1 MKLKKPKFWDY
12 KKPNIISLLLFPLT
26 ILIRINNFLNH
37 YKKNINNKFQN
48 YKIKTICIGNI
59 YLGGTGKTPIAI
71 KINEILKILKYK
83 TVFIKK
89 YYSES
94 LDEYRLLKK
103 YGSVISDNKRI
114 ESLNKAN
121 KDNEIAIFDDGLQDI
136 SINYDL
142 KLVCFN
148 TSNFI
153 GNGMLLPAGPLREK
167 ISSLKKY
174 DAVFLN
180 GNDERIDEITSV
192 IKRYNNNIKIFNST
206 YVLIDLDILDK
217 KNKYVAFAGI
227 GNPKNFYSTLT
238 NAGINVVKFLEY
250 PDHYVYDDSD
260 IKKIKDMAINFG
272 AKIITTEKDYS
283 RLEISNN
290 PLLKENIQFIKM
302 ELKIKNENDLIN
314 FIKMKI

>member
-1 MKLKKPKFWDY
+1 MIKL
-12 KKPNIISLLLFPLT
+12 IIKD
-26 ILIRINNFLNH
+26 NNFLNH
-37 YKKNINNKFQN
+37 YKKNINNKFQS

-114 ESLNKAN
+114 VSLNKAN
-121 KDNEIAIFDDGLQDI
+121 KDNEIAIFDDGLQDS

-227 GNPKNFYSTLT
+227 GNPKNFYSTLS

-290 PLLKENIQFIKM
+290 PLLKENIQYLKM
-302 ELKIKNENDLIN
+302 ELKIKNESDLIN

>member
-37 YKKNINNKFQN
+37 YKKNINNKFQS

-114 ESLNKAN
+114 VSLNKAN
-121 KDNEIAIFDDGLQDI
+121 KDNEIAIFDDGLQDS

-227 GNPKNFYSTLT
+227 GNPKNFYSTLS

-250 PDHYVYDDSD
+250 PDHYVYDDND

-290 PLLKENIQFIKM
+290 PLLKENIQYLKM
-302 ELKIKNENDLIN
+302 ELKIKNESDLIN